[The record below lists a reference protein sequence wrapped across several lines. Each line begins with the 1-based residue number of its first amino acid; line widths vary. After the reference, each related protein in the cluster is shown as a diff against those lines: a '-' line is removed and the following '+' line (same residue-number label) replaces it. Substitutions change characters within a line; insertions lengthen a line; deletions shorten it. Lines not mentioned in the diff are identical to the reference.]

1 MLTFSWRSDRERKTN
16 QELNSLVFMTPL
28 RKAFNLF
35 SVNYGQQ
42 FERRN
47 IKDCIDTELM
57 KIHYQIHCIL

>member
-47 IKDCIDTELM
+47 IKHCIDTS
-57 KIHYQIHCIL
+57 